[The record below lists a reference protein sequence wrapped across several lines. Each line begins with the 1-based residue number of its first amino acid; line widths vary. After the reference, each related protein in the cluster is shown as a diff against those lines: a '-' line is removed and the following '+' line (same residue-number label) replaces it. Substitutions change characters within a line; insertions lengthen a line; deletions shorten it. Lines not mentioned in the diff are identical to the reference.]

1 MSDHYST
8 LGVDRNASQ
17 EDIKRAYRK
26 MAAQHHPDRG
36 GNTAKFQDV
45 QAAYETLSDPGK
57 KSQYDNPQPQG
68 FGFPGGGFHFHTGGG
83 FPQGFEDIF
92 SHFGQGNPFGD
103 MFGQRN
109 QPQRNRTIN
118 IQTSIT
124 LEEAFHGKDM
134 IANLQLPS
142 GRNQT
147 LEIKIPAGIN
157 DGMTIRLNQMGDDS
171 ISNAPKG
178 DIHLTVQVQPHP
190 VFQRQGDD
198 LVKSVDVNC
207 VDAMLG
213 KTIQVTT
220 IDHRTLDINIPAGT
234 QHGQI
239 LAAAGYGMPKVND
252 NRFKGR
258 LLVNI
263 NVVVPKNI
271 TENQK
276 NILRQLQF

>member
-8 LGVDRNASQ
+8 LGVDRNATP

-36 GNTAKFQDV
+36 GDTAKFQDV
-45 QAAYETLSDPGK
+45 QAAYETLSDSEK

-68 FGFPGGGFHFHTGGG
+68 FPGGGFHFHTGG
-83 FPQGFEDIF
+83 FPPGFEDIF
-92 SHFGQGNPFGD
+92 AQFGFG
-103 MFGQRN
+103 GRP
-109 QPQRNRTIN
+109 QPAKNRTIN
-118 IQTSIT
+118 LQTTIT

-147 LEIKIPAGIN
+147 LEIKIPAGVN
-157 DGMTIRLNQMGDDS
+157 DGTTLRLNQMGDDS
-171 ISNAPKG
+171 ISNIPRG
-178 DIHLTVQVQPHP
+178 DIHLTVQVQSHP
-190 VFQRQGDD
+190 IFQRQGDD

-207 VDAMLG
+207 IDAMLG
-213 KTIQVTT
+213 KKIQVTT
-220 IDHRTLDINIPAGT
+220 IDNRTLDINIPAGT
-234 QHGQI
+234 QHGQM
-239 LAAAGYGMPKVND
+239 LSAAGYGMPKVND

-258 LLVNI
+258 LLVNVNI
-263 NVVVPKNI
+263 VVPKNI

-276 NILRQLQF
+276 NILKQLQF

>member
-1 MSDHYST
+1 MSDYYSS
-8 LGVDRNASQ
+8 LGVDRNATP

-36 GNTAKFQDV
+36 GDTAKFQDI

-68 FGFPGGGFHFHTGGG
+68 FPGGGFHFHTGGG
-83 FPQGFEDIF
+83 FPPGFDDIF
-92 SHFGQGNPFGD
+92 AHFGFG
-103 MFGQRN
+103 GRQ
-109 QPQRNRTIN
+109 QPAKNRTIN
-118 IQTSIT
+118 LQTSIT

-147 LEIKIPAGIN
+147 LEIKIPAGVG
-157 DGMTIRLNQMGDDS
+157 DGTTLRLNQMGDDS
-171 ISNAPKG
+171 ISNIPRG

-190 VFQRQGDD
+190 IFQRQGDD
-198 LVKSVDVNC
+198 LVKSVEVNC
-207 VDAMLG
+207 IDAMLG

-220 IDHRTLDINIPAGT
+220 IDNKTLDINIPPGT
-234 QHGQI
+234 QHGQT
-239 LAAAGYGMPKVND
+239 LGAAGYGMPKVND

-258 LLVNI
+258 LLVVINI
-263 NVVVPKNI
+263 IVPKNL
-271 TENQK
+271 NDAQK
-276 NILRQLQF
+276 TILRQIQL